1 MAKYESIINE
11 FEVVAEAFT
20 SVNYF
25 VYDRV
30 SSVNG
35 RLQDKA
41 YPMILIDST
50 PNYVRGDSN
59 NSFLPKGKRFTF
71 NIFCYGDYNKKE
83 KEVKDLQTKQAE
95 IDNVLDQ
102 YIAELI
108 SRNIEGSNG
117 FSIVDGT
124 SLSGF
129 LAHDIHN
136 DKLVQSTYTM
146 TVELDS
152 DCIEGTFNY

>member
-1 MAKYESIINE
+1 MAKYDDIINE
-11 FEVVAEAFT
+11 FKVVAEAFT

-25 VYDRV
+25 VYNRV
-30 SSVNG
+30 SSING
-35 RLQDKA
+35 RLQDKD
-41 YPMILIDST
+41 YPMILVDST

-59 NSFLPKGKRFTF
+59 NGFLPRGKRFTF

-83 KEVKDLQTKQAE
+83 KDTKDLEEKQGE
-95 IDNVLDQ
+95 IDNILDQ

-108 SRNIEGSNG
+108 NRNIEGLNG
-117 FSIVDGT
+117 FSIIDNT

-129 LAHDIHN
+129 LAHDVHN

-146 TVELDS
+146 IVSLDS
-152 DCIEGTFNY
+152 DCVEGTFNY